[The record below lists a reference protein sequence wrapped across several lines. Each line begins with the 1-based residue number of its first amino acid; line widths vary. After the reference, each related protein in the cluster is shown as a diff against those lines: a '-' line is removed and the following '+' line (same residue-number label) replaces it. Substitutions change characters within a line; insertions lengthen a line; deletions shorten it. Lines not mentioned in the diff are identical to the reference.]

1 MGSTFLGDRIIIM
14 MLTGLVSSR
23 TVLALA
29 LLLLFPL
36 IGIAAERVVFEARKI
51 VTMDPSIPEARYVV
65 VEDGRILSVANSLAQ
80 LDAWLDNQDYRID
93 SQFSEKVL
101 LPGLIDP
108 HLHPLMAAV
117 LLPTSFI
124 TPEDW
129 NLPTGK
135 FPGVR
140 TAENYQR
147 RLRELISDNKS
158 SEPFIT
164 WGYHQLWHG
173 DLDRQLLDEIEPNRA
188 VIVWHRSFHEI
199 IMNTAAMRFLD
210 LDNETVFAEI
220 ISAPG
225 IDPSHANYTAGHL
238 SETALSVALARL
250 QPVILAPDH
259 LDTGMK
265 IIQKMLRENGV
276 TTIADMATGLF
287 ASFNIEAAL
296 IKQTFEREDSPVRV
310 MLVPNVKPMV
320 GQMGSATAVLEFL
333 DQMQSSQTGSKVFL
347 NNRVKLLAD
356 GAFFSQYMRMNP
368 PGYSDGHEGKWLTE
382 PAELESLARPFW
394 NAGIHIHTHV
404 NGDEGL
410 DAVLNTLEIL
420 QLEKPRPN
428 HRFTLEHFGYSTI
441 AQAQRLHTLGAQV
454 SAQPNYVYV
463 LSDIYAQNGLGYD
476 RASQIV
482 RLGTLER
489 QGTIVALHS
498 DLTMAPADP
507 LFLAWIAANRLTME
521 GTLMGPNERLS
532 REKALRAITIEAAYI
547 IGLEDEIGSISA
559 GKKADFAVLEQDP
572 YEIDVTRLKDIP
584 VWGVVFEGIPYA
596 AADESIE
603 Q

>member
-1 MGSTFLGDRIIIM
+1 MRF
-14 MLTGLVSSR
+14 
-23 TVLALA
+23 TVLTRIRPRLVLV
-29 LLLLFPL
+29 LLLLIPQ
-36 IGIAAERVVFEARKI
+36 ISISAERIVFEARKI
-51 VTMDPSIPEARYVV
+51 ITMDQSMPEARYIA
-65 VEDGRILSVANSLAQ
+65 VEDGRILGVGNSLAQ
-80 LDAWLDNQDYRID
+80 LDAWLVNQNYRID

-117 LLPTSFI
+117 LLPTAFI

-129 NLPTGK
+129 TLPSGE
-135 FPGVR
+135 FPGVTTPEDYR
-140 TAENYQR
+140 Q
-147 RLRELISDNKS
+147 RLRELISNNQS
-158 SEPFIT
+158 SDPFIT

-199 IMNTAAMRFLD
+199 IMNTAAMRFLE
-210 LDNETVFAEI
+210 LDSESLFADI
-220 ISAPG
+220 ISASG
-225 IDPSHANYTAGHL
+225 IDPSHADYSAGHL
-238 SETALSVALARL
+238 SETALGVGLARL
-250 QPVILAPDH
+250 QPIILAPDK
-259 LDTGMK
+259 LNAGMT
-265 IIQKMLRENGV
+265 IIQKMLRQNGV

-296 IKQTFEREDSPVRV
+296 IKQTFDHQDSAVRV

-320 GQMGSATAVLEFL
+320 EQMGSADAVMEFL
-333 DQMQSSQTGSKVFL
+333 NQMQSSQISNKVFL

-382 PAELESLARPFW
+382 PAELESLARAFW
-394 NAGIHIHTHV
+394 NNGYHIHTHV

-410 DAVLNTLEIL
+410 DAVLNTLEKL
-420 QLEKPRPN
+420 LLEKPRPD

-463 LSDIYAQNGLGYD
+463 LSDNYAQNGLGYD
-476 RASQIV
+476 RASQMV

-489 QGTIVALHS
+489 QGTVVALHS

-521 GTLMGPNERLS
+521 GTIMGPSERLS
-532 REKALRAITIEAAYI
+532 LDKALRAITIEAAHV

-572 YEIDVTRLKDIP
+572 YEVDVTSLKDIP
-584 VWGVVFEGIPYA
+584 IWGVVFEGIPYA
-596 AADESIE
+596 ANDRLIA

>member
-1 MGSTFLGDRIIIM
+1 MRF
-14 MLTGLVSSR
+14 
-23 TVLALA
+23 TVLTCIRPRLVLV
-29 LLLLFPL
+29 LLLLIPQ
-36 IGIAAERVVFEARKI
+36 ISISAERIVFEARKI
-51 VTMDPSIPEARYVV
+51 ITMDQSMPEARYIA
-65 VEDGRILSVANSLAQ
+65 VEDGRILGVGNSLAQ
-80 LDAWLDNQDYRID
+80 LDAWLVNQNYRID

-117 LLPTSFI
+117 LLPTAFI

-129 NLPTGK
+129 TLPSGE
-135 FPGVR
+135 FPGVTTPEDYR
-140 TAENYQR
+140 Q
-147 RLRELISDNKS
+147 RLRELISNNQS
-158 SEPFIT
+158 SDPFIT

-199 IMNTAAMRFLD
+199 IMNTAAMRFLE
-210 LDNETVFAEI
+210 LDSESLFADI

-225 IDPSHANYTAGHL
+225 IDPSHADYSAGHL
-238 SETALSVALARL
+238 SETALGVGLARL
-250 QPVILAPDH
+250 QPVILAPDK
-259 LDTGMK
+259 LNAGMT
-265 IIQKMLRENGV
+265 IIQKMLRQNGV

-296 IKQTFEREDSPVRV
+296 IKQTFDHQDSAVRV

-320 GQMGSATAVLEFL
+320 EQMGSADAVMEFL
-333 DQMQSSQTGSKVFL
+333 NQMQSSQISNKVFL

-368 PGYSDGHEGKWLTE
+368 PGYTDGHEGKWLTE
-382 PAELESLARPFW
+382 PAELESLARAFW
-394 NAGIHIHTHV
+394 NNGYHIHTHV

-410 DAVLNTLEIL
+410 DAVLNTLEKL
-420 QLEKPRPN
+420 LLEKPRPD

-463 LSDIYAQNGLGYD
+463 LSDNYAQNGLGYD
-476 RASQIV
+476 RASQMV

-489 QGTIVALHS
+489 QGTVVALHS

-521 GTLMGPNERLS
+521 GTIMGPSERLS
-532 REKALRAITIEAAYI
+532 LDKALRAITIEAAHV

-572 YEIDVTRLKDIP
+572 YEVDVTSLKDIP
-584 VWGVVFEGIPYA
+584 IWGVVFEGIPYA
-596 AADESIE
+596 ANDRLIA

>member
-1 MGSTFLGDRIIIM
+1 MRF
-14 MLTGLVSSR
+14 
-23 TVLALA
+23 TVLTCIRPRLVLV
-29 LLLLFPL
+29 LLLLIPQ
-36 IGIAAERVVFEARKI
+36 ISISAERIVFEARKI
-51 VTMDPSIPEARYVV
+51 ITMDQSMPEARYIA
-65 VEDGRILSVANSLAQ
+65 VEDGRILGVGNSLAQ
-80 LDAWLDNQDYRID
+80 LDAWLVNQNYRID

-117 LLPTSFI
+117 LLPTAFI

-129 NLPTGK
+129 TLPSGE
-135 FPGVR
+135 FPGVTTPEDYR
-140 TAENYQR
+140 Q
-147 RLRELISDNKS
+147 RLRELISNNQS
-158 SEPFIT
+158 SDPFIT

-199 IMNTAAMRFLD
+199 IMNTAAMRFLE
-210 LDNETVFAEI
+210 LDSESLFADI

-225 IDPSHANYTAGHL
+225 IDPSHADYSAGHL
-238 SETALSVALARL
+238 SETALGVGLARL
-250 QPVILAPDH
+250 QPVILAPDK
-259 LDTGMK
+259 LNAGMT
-265 IIQKMLRENGV
+265 IIQKMLRQNGV

-296 IKQTFEREDSPVRV
+296 IKQTFDHQDSAVRV

-320 GQMGSATAVLEFL
+320 EQMGSADAVMEFL
-333 DQMQSSQTGSKVFL
+333 NQMQSSQISNKVFL

-368 PGYSDGHEGKWLTE
+368 PGYTDGHEGKWLTE
-382 PAELESLARPFW
+382 PAELESLARAFW
-394 NAGIHIHTHV
+394 NNGYHIHTHV

-410 DAVLNTLEIL
+410 DAVLNTLEKL
-420 QLEKPRPN
+420 LLEKPRPD

-463 LSDIYAQNGLGYD
+463 LSDNYAQNGLGYD
-476 RASQIV
+476 RASQMV

-489 QGTIVALHS
+489 QGTVVALHS

-521 GTLMGPNERLS
+521 GTIMGASERLS
-532 REKALRAITIEAAYI
+532 LDKALRAITIEAAHV

-572 YEIDVTRLKDIP
+572 YEVDVTSLKDIP
-584 VWGVVFEGIPYA
+584 IWGVVFEGIPYA
-596 AADESIE
+596 ANDRLIA

>member
-1 MGSTFLGDRIIIM
+1 MRF
-14 MLTGLVSSR
+14 
-23 TVLALA
+23 TVLTRIRPRLVLV
-29 LLLLFPL
+29 LLLLIPQ
-36 IGIAAERVVFEARKI
+36 ISISAERIVFEARKI
-51 VTMDPSIPEARYVV
+51 ITMDQSMPEARYIA
-65 VEDGRILSVANSLAQ
+65 VEDGRILGVGNSLAQ
-80 LDAWLDNQDYRID
+80 LDAWLVNQNYRID

-117 LLPTSFI
+117 LLPTAFI

-129 NLPTGK
+129 TLPSGE
-135 FPGVR
+135 FPGVTTPEDYR
-140 TAENYQR
+140 Q
-147 RLRELISDNKS
+147 RLRELISNNQS
-158 SEPFIT
+158 SDPFIT

-199 IMNTAAMRFLD
+199 IMNTAAMRFLE
-210 LDNETVFAEI
+210 LDSESLFADI

-225 IDPSHANYTAGHL
+225 IDPSHADYSAGHL
-238 SETALSVALARL
+238 SETALGVGLARL
-250 QPVILAPDH
+250 QPVILAPDK
-259 LDTGMK
+259 LNAGMT
-265 IIQKMLRENGV
+265 IIQKMLRQNGV

-296 IKQTFEREDSPVRV
+296 IKQTFDHQDSAVRV
-310 MLVPNVKPMV
+310 ILVPNVKPMV
-320 GQMGSATAVLEFL
+320 EQMGSADAVMEFL
-333 DQMQSSQTGSKVFL
+333 NQMQSSQISNKVFL

-368 PGYSDGHEGKWLTE
+368 PGYTDGHEGKWLTE
-382 PAELESLARPFW
+382 PAELESLARAFW
-394 NAGIHIHTHV
+394 NNGYHIHTHV

-410 DAVLNTLEIL
+410 DAVLNTLEKL
-420 QLEKPRPN
+420 LLEKPRPD

-463 LSDIYAQNGLGYD
+463 LSDNYAQNGLGYD
-476 RASQIV
+476 RASQMV

-489 QGTIVALHS
+489 QGTVVALHS

-521 GTLMGPNERLS
+521 GTIMGPSERLS
-532 REKALRAITIEAAYI
+532 LDKALRAITIEAAHV

-572 YEIDVTRLKDIP
+572 YEVDVTSLKDIP
-584 VWGVVFEGIPYA
+584 IWGVVFEGIPYA
-596 AADESIE
+596 ANDRLIA

>member
-1 MGSTFLGDRIIIM
+1 MRF
-14 MLTGLVSSR
+14 
-23 TVLALA
+23 TVLTRIRSRLVLV
-29 LLLLFPL
+29 LLLLIPQ
-36 IGIAAERVVFEARKI
+36 ISISAERIVFEARKI
-51 VTMDPSIPEARYVV
+51 ITMDQSMPEARYIA
-65 VEDGRILSVANSLAQ
+65 VEDGRILGVGNSLAQ
-80 LDAWLDNQDYRID
+80 LDAWLVNQNYRID

-117 LLPTSFI
+117 LLPTAFI

-129 NLPTGK
+129 TLPSGE
-135 FPGVR
+135 FPGVTTPEDYR
-140 TAENYQR
+140 Q
-147 RLRELISDNKS
+147 RLRELISNNQS
-158 SEPFIT
+158 SDPFIT

-199 IMNTAAMRFLD
+199 IMNTAAMRFLE
-210 LDNETVFAEI
+210 LDSESLFADI

-225 IDPSHANYTAGHL
+225 IDPSHADYSAGHL
-238 SETALSVALARL
+238 SETALGVGLARL
-250 QPVILAPDH
+250 QPVILAPDK
-259 LDTGMK
+259 LNAGMT
-265 IIQKMLRENGV
+265 IIQKMLRQNGV

-296 IKQTFEREDSPVRV
+296 IKQTFDHQDSAVRV

-320 GQMGSATAVLEFL
+320 EQMGSTDAVMEFL
-333 DQMQSSQTGSKVFL
+333 NQMQSSQISNKVFL

-368 PGYSDGHEGKWLTE
+368 PGYTDGHEGKWLTE
-382 PAELESLARPFW
+382 PAELESLARAFW
-394 NAGIHIHTHV
+394 NNGYHIHTHV

-410 DAVLNTLEIL
+410 DAVLNTLEKL
-420 QLEKPRPN
+420 LLEKPRPD

-463 LSDIYAQNGLGYD
+463 LSDNYAQNGLGYD
-476 RASQIV
+476 RASQMV

-489 QGTIVALHS
+489 QGTVVALHS

-521 GTLMGPNERLS
+521 GTIMGPSERLS
-532 REKALRAITIEAAYI
+532 LDKALRAITIEAAHV

-572 YEIDVTRLKDIP
+572 YEVDVTSLKDIP
-584 VWGVVFEGIPYA
+584 IWGVVFEGIPYA
-596 AADESIE
+596 ANDRLIA

>member
-1 MGSTFLGDRIIIM
+1 MRF
-14 MLTGLVSSR
+14 
-23 TVLALA
+23 TVLTRIRPRLVLV
-29 LLLLFPL
+29 LLLLIPQ
-36 IGIAAERVVFEARKI
+36 ISISAERIVFEARKI
-51 VTMDPSIPEARYVV
+51 ITMDQSMPEARYIA
-65 VEDGRILSVANSLAQ
+65 VEDGRILGVGNSLAQ
-80 LDAWLDNQDYRID
+80 LDAWLVNQDYRLD
-93 SQFSEKVL
+93 AQFSEKVL

-117 LLPTSFI
+117 LLPTAFI

-129 NLPTGK
+129 TLPSGE
-135 FPGVR
+135 FPGVTTPEDYR
-140 TAENYQR
+140 Q
-147 RLRELISDNKS
+147 RLRELISNNQS
-158 SEPFIT
+158 SDPFIT

-199 IMNTAAMRFLD
+199 IMNTAAMRFLE
-210 LDNETVFAEI
+210 LDSESLFADI

-225 IDPSHANYTAGHL
+225 IDPSHADYSAGHL
-238 SETALSVALARL
+238 SETALGVGLARL
-250 QPVILAPDH
+250 QPVILAPDK
-259 LDTGMK
+259 LNAGMT
-265 IIQKMLRENGV
+265 IIQKMLRQNGV

-296 IKQTFEREDSPVRV
+296 IKQTFDHQDSAVRV

-320 GQMGSATAVLEFL
+320 EQMGSADAVMEFL
-333 DQMQSSQTGSKVFL
+333 NQMQSSQISNKVFL

-368 PGYSDGHEGKWLTE
+368 PGYTDGHEGKWLTE
-382 PAELESLARPFW
+382 PAELESLARAFW
-394 NAGIHIHTHV
+394 NNGYHIHTHV

-410 DAVLNTLEIL
+410 DAVLNTLEKL
-420 QLEKPRPN
+420 LLEKPRPD

-463 LSDIYAQNGLGYD
+463 LSDNYAQNGLGYD
-476 RASQIV
+476 RASQMV

-489 QGTIVALHS
+489 QGTVIALHS

-521 GTLMGPNERLS
+521 GTIMGPSERLS
-532 REKALRAITIEAAYI
+532 LDKALRAITIEAAHV

-572 YEIDVTRLKDIP
+572 YEVDVTSLKDIP
-584 VWGVVFEGIPYA
+584 IWGVVFEGIPYA
-596 AADESIE
+596 ANDRLIG

>member
-1 MGSTFLGDRIIIM
+1 MRF
-14 MLTGLVSSR
+14 
-23 TVLALA
+23 TVLTRIRPRLVLV
-29 LLLLFPL
+29 LLLLIPQ
-36 IGIAAERVVFEARKI
+36 ISISAERIVFEARKI
-51 VTMDPSIPEARYVV
+51 ITMDQSMPEARYIA
-65 VEDGRILSVANSLAQ
+65 VEDGRILGVGNSLAQ
-80 LDAWLDNQDYRID
+80 LDAWLVNQTYRID

-117 LLPTSFI
+117 LLPTAFI

-129 NLPTGK
+129 TLPSGE
-135 FPGVR
+135 FPGVTTPEDYR
-140 TAENYQR
+140 Q
-147 RLRELISDNKS
+147 RLRELISNNQS
-158 SEPFIT
+158 SDPFIT

-199 IMNTAAMRFLD
+199 IMNTAAMRFLE
-210 LDNETVFAEI
+210 LDSESLFADI

-225 IDPSHANYTAGHL
+225 IDPSHADYSAGHL
-238 SETALSVALARL
+238 SETALGVGLARL
-250 QPVILAPDH
+250 QPVILAPDK
-259 LDTGMK
+259 LNAGMT
-265 IIQKMLRENGV
+265 IIQKMLRQNGV

-296 IKQTFEREDSPVRV
+296 VKQTFDHQDSAVRV

-320 GQMGSATAVLEFL
+320 EQMGSADAVMEFL
-333 DQMQSSQTGSKVFL
+333 NQMQSSQISNKVFL

-368 PGYSDGHEGKWLTE
+368 PGYTDGHEGKWLTE
-382 PAELESLARPFW
+382 PAELESLARAFW
-394 NAGIHIHTHV
+394 NNGYHIHTHV

-410 DAVLNTLEIL
+410 DAVLNTLEKL
-420 QLEKPRPN
+420 LLEKPRPD

-463 LSDIYAQNGLGYD
+463 LSDNYAQNGLGYD
-476 RASQIV
+476 RASQMV

-489 QGTIVALHS
+489 QGTVVALHS

-521 GTLMGPNERLS
+521 GTIMGPSERLS
-532 REKALRAITIEAAYI
+532 LDKALRAITIEAAHV

-572 YEIDVTRLKDIP
+572 YEVDVTSLKDIP
-584 VWGVVFEGIPYA
+584 IWGVVFEGIPYA
-596 AADESIE
+596 ANDRLIA

>member
-1 MGSTFLGDRIIIM
+1 MRF
-14 MLTGLVSSR
+14 
-23 TVLALA
+23 TVLTRIRPRLVLV
-29 LLLLFPL
+29 LLLLIPQ
-36 IGIAAERVVFEARKI
+36 ISISAERIVFEARKI
-51 VTMDPSIPEARYVV
+51 ITMDQSMPEARYIA
-65 VEDGRILSVANSLAQ
+65 VEDGRILGVGNSLAQ
-80 LDAWLDNQDYRID
+80 LDAWLVNQNYRID

-117 LLPTSFI
+117 LLPTAFI

-129 NLPTGK
+129 TLPSGE
-135 FPGVR
+135 FPGVTTPEDYR
-140 TAENYQR
+140 Q
-147 RLRELISDNKS
+147 RLRELISNNQS
-158 SEPFIT
+158 SDPFIT

-173 DLDRQLLDEIEPNRA
+173 NLDRQLLDEIEPNRA

-199 IMNTAAMRFLD
+199 IMNTAAMRFLE
-210 LDNETVFAEI
+210 LDSESLFADI

-225 IDPSHANYTAGHL
+225 IDPSHADYSAGHL
-238 SETALSVALARL
+238 SETALGVGLARL
-250 QPVILAPDH
+250 QPVILAPDK
-259 LDTGMK
+259 LNAGMT
-265 IIQKMLRENGV
+265 IIQKMLRQNGV

-296 IKQTFEREDSPVRV
+296 IKQTFDHQDSAVRV
-310 MLVPNVKPMV
+310 ILVPNVKPMV
-320 GQMGSATAVLEFL
+320 EQMGSADAVMEFL
-333 DQMQSSQTGSKVFL
+333 NQMQSSQISNKVFL

-382 PAELESLARPFW
+382 PAELESLARAFW
-394 NAGIHIHTHV
+394 NNGYHIHTHV

-410 DAVLNTLEIL
+410 DAVLNTLEKL
-420 QLEKPRPN
+420 LLEKPRPD

-463 LSDIYAQNGLGYD
+463 LSDNYAQNGLGYD
-476 RASQIV
+476 RASQMV

-489 QGTIVALHS
+489 QGTVVALHS

-521 GTLMGPNERLS
+521 GTIMGPSERLS
-532 REKALRAITIEAAYI
+532 LDKALRAITIEAAHV

-572 YEIDVTRLKDIP
+572 YEVDVTSLKDIP
-584 VWGVVFEGIPYA
+584 IWGVVFEGIPYA
-596 AADESIE
+596 ANDRLIA

>member
-1 MGSTFLGDRIIIM
+1 MRF
-14 MLTGLVSSR
+14 
-23 TVLALA
+23 TVLTRIRPKLILV
-29 LLLLFPL
+29 LLLLIPQ
-36 IGIAAERVVFEARKI
+36 ISISAERIVFEARKI
-51 VTMDPSIPEARYVV
+51 ITMDQSMPEARYIV
-65 VEDGRILSVANSLAQ
+65 VEDGRILGVGSSLAQ
-80 LDAWLDNQDYRID
+80 LDAWLVNQDYRLD
-93 SQFSEKVL
+93 AQFSEKVL

-117 LLPTSFI
+117 LLPTAFI

-129 NLPTGK
+129 ALPSGE
-135 FPGVR
+135 FPGVTTPEDYR
-140 TAENYQR
+140 Q
-147 RLRELISDNKS
+147 RLRELITSNQSSD
-158 SEPFIT
+158 PFIT

-173 DLDRQLLDEIEPNRA
+173 DLNRQLLDEIEPNRA

-199 IMNTAAMRFLD
+199 IMNTAAMRFLE
-210 LDNETVFAEI
+210 LDSESIFADI
-220 ISAPG
+220 ISTPG
-225 IDPSHANYTAGHL
+225 IDPSHADYSTGHL
-238 SETALSVALARL
+238 SETALGVGLARL
-250 QPVILAPDH
+250 QPVILAPVK
-259 LDTGMK
+259 LNAGMT
-265 IIQKMLRENGV
+265 IIQKMLRQNGV

-296 IKQTFEREDSPVRV
+296 IKQTFDHQSSAVRV

-320 GQMGSATAVLEFL
+320 EQMGSAEAVMELLNE
-333 DQMQSSQTGSKVFL
+333 MQSSQISNKVFL

-368 PGYSDGHEGKWLTE
+368 PGYTDGHEGKWLTE
-382 PAELESLARPFW
+382 PPELELLARAFW
-394 NAGIHIHTHV
+394 NNGYHIHTHV

-410 DAVLNTLEIL
+410 DAVLNTLEKLLI
-420 QLEKPRPN
+420 EHPRPD

-463 LSDIYAQNGLGYD
+463 LSDTYAKNGLGYD
-476 RASQIV
+476 RASQMV

-489 QGTIVALHS
+489 QGTLVALHS

-507 LFLAWIAANRLTME
+507 LFLAWIAANRLNME
-521 GTLMGPNERLS
+521 GTVMGPNERLS
-532 REKALRAITIEAAYI
+532 LDKALRAITIEAAHI

-559 GKKADFAVLEQDP
+559 GKKADFAVLEHDP
-572 YEIDVTRLKDIP
+572 YEVDVTSLKDIP
-584 VWGVVFEGIPYA
+584 IWGVVFEGIPYA
-596 AADESIE
+596 ASDQLTE

>member
-1 MGSTFLGDRIIIM
+1 MRF
-14 MLTGLVSSR
+14 
-23 TVLALA
+23 TVLTHIRPRLVLV
-29 LLLLFPL
+29 LLLLIPQ
-36 IGIAAERVVFEARKI
+36 ISISAERIVFEARKI
-51 VTMDPSIPEARYVV
+51 ITMDQSMPEARYIA
-65 VEDGRILSVANSLAQ
+65 VEDGRILGVGNSLAQ
-80 LDAWLDNQDYRID
+80 LDAWLVNQNYRID

-117 LLPTSFI
+117 LLPTAFI

-129 NLPTGK
+129 TLPSGE
-135 FPGVR
+135 FPGVTTPEDYR
-140 TAENYQR
+140 Q
-147 RLRELISDNKS
+147 RLRELISNNQS
-158 SEPFIT
+158 SDPFIT

-199 IMNTAAMRFLD
+199 IMNTAAMRFLE
-210 LDNETVFAEI
+210 LDSESLFADI

-225 IDPSHANYTAGHL
+225 IDPSHADYSAGHL
-238 SETALSVALARL
+238 SETALGVGLARL
-250 QPVILAPDH
+250 QPVILAPDK
-259 LDTGMK
+259 LNAGMT
-265 IIQKMLRENGV
+265 IIQKMLRQNGV

-296 IKQTFEREDSPVRV
+296 IKQTFDHQDSAVRV

-320 GQMGSATAVLEFL
+320 EQMGSADAVMEFL
-333 DQMQSSQTGSKVFL
+333 NQMQSSQISNKVFL

-368 PGYSDGHEGKWLTE
+368 PGYTDGHEGKWLTE
-382 PAELESLARPFW
+382 PAELESLARAFW
-394 NAGIHIHTHV
+394 NNGYHIHTHV

-410 DAVLNTLEIL
+410 DAVLNTLEKL
-420 QLEKPRPN
+420 LLEKPRPD

-463 LSDIYAQNGLGYD
+463 LSDNYAQNGLGYD
-476 RASQIV
+476 RASQMV

-489 QGTIVALHS
+489 QGTVVALHS

-521 GTLMGPNERLS
+521 GTIMGPSERLS
-532 REKALRAITIEAAYI
+532 LDKALRAITIEAAHV

-572 YEIDVTRLKDIP
+572 YEVDVTSLKDIP
-584 VWGVVFEGIPYA
+584 IWGVVFEGIPYA
-596 AADESIE
+596 ANDRLIA

>member
-1 MGSTFLGDRIIIM
+1 MRF
-14 MLTGLVSSR
+14 
-23 TVLALA
+23 TVLTRIRPRLVLV
-29 LLLLFPL
+29 LLLLIPQ
-36 IGIAAERVVFEARKI
+36 ISISAERIVFEARKI
-51 VTMDPSIPEARYVV
+51 ITMDQSMPEARYIA
-65 VEDGRILSVANSLAQ
+65 VEDGRILGVGNSLAQ
-80 LDAWLDNQDYRID
+80 LDAWLVNQNYRID

-117 LLPTSFI
+117 LLPTAFI

-129 NLPTGK
+129 TLPSGE
-135 FPGVR
+135 FPGVTTPEDYR
-140 TAENYQR
+140 Q
-147 RLRELISDNKS
+147 RLRELISNNQS
-158 SEPFIT
+158 SDPFIT

-199 IMNTAAMRFLD
+199 IMNTAAMRFLE
-210 LDNETVFAEI
+210 LDSESLFADI

-225 IDPSHANYTAGHL
+225 IDPSHADYSAGHL
-238 SETALSVALARL
+238 SETALGVGLARL
-250 QPVILAPDH
+250 QPVILAPDK
-259 LDTGMK
+259 LNAGMT
-265 IIQKMLRENGV
+265 IIQKMLRQNGV

-296 IKQTFEREDSPVRV
+296 IKQTFDHQDSAVRV

-320 GQMGSATAVLEFL
+320 EQMGSADAVMEFL
-333 DQMQSSQTGSKVFL
+333 NQMQSSQISNKVFL

-368 PGYSDGHEGKWLTE
+368 PGYTDGHEGKWLTE
-382 PAELESLARPFW
+382 PAELESLARAFW
-394 NAGIHIHTHV
+394 NNGYHIHTHV

-410 DAVLNTLEIL
+410 DAVLNTLEKL
-420 QLEKPRPN
+420 LLEKPRPD

-463 LSDIYAQNGLGYD
+463 LSDNYAQNGLGYD
-476 RASQIV
+476 RASQMV

-489 QGTIVALHS
+489 QGTVIALHS

-521 GTLMGPNERLS
+521 GTIMGPSERLS
-532 REKALRAITIEAAYI
+532 LDKALRAITIEAAHV

-572 YEIDVTRLKDIP
+572 YEVDVTSLKDIP
-584 VWGVVFEGIPYA
+584 IWGVVFEGIPYA
-596 AADESIE
+596 ANDRLIG

>member
-1 MGSTFLGDRIIIM
+1 MRF
-14 MLTGLVSSR
+14 
-23 TVLALA
+23 TVLTRIRPRLVLV
-29 LLLLFPL
+29 LLLLIPQ
-36 IGIAAERVVFEARKI
+36 ISISAERIVFEARKI
-51 VTMDPSIPEARYVV
+51 ITMDQSMPEARYIA
-65 VEDGRILSVANSLAQ
+65 VEDGRILGVGNSLAQ
-80 LDAWLDNQDYRID
+80 LDAWLVNQNYRMD

-117 LLPTSFI
+117 LLPTAFI

-129 NLPTGK
+129 TLPSGE
-135 FPGVR
+135 FPGVTTPEDYR
-140 TAENYQR
+140 Q
-147 RLRELISDNKS
+147 RLRELISNNQS
-158 SEPFIT
+158 SDPFIT

-199 IMNTAAMRFLD
+199 IMNTAAMRFLE
-210 LDNETVFAEI
+210 LDSESLFADI

-225 IDPSHANYTAGHL
+225 IDPSHADYSAGHL
-238 SETALSVALARL
+238 SETALGVGLARL
-250 QPVILAPDH
+250 QPVILAPDK
-259 LDTGMK
+259 LNAGMT
-265 IIQKMLRENGV
+265 IIQKMLRQNGV

-296 IKQTFEREDSPVRV
+296 IKQTFDHQDSAVRV

-320 GQMGSATAVLEFL
+320 EQMGSADAVMEFL
-333 DQMQSSQTGSKVFL
+333 NQMQSSQISNKVFL

-382 PAELESLARPFW
+382 PAELESLARAFW
-394 NAGIHIHTHV
+394 NNGYHIHTHV

-410 DAVLNTLEIL
+410 DAVLNTLEKL
-420 QLEKPRPN
+420 LLEKPRPD

-463 LSDIYAQNGLGYD
+463 LSDNYAQNGLGYD
-476 RASQIV
+476 RASQMV

-489 QGTIVALHS
+489 QGTVVALHS

-521 GTLMGPNERLS
+521 GTIMGPSERLS
-532 REKALRAITIEAAYI
+532 LDKALRAITIEAAHV

-572 YEIDVTRLKDIP
+572 YEVDVTSLKDIP
-584 VWGVVFEGIPYA
+584 IWGVVFEGIPYA
-596 AADESIE
+596 ANDRLIA

>member
-1 MGSTFLGDRIIIM
+1 MRF
-14 MLTGLVSSR
+14 
-23 TVLALA
+23 TVLTRIRPRLVLV
-29 LLLLFPL
+29 LLLLIPQ
-36 IGIAAERVVFEARKI
+36 ISISAERIVFEARKI
-51 VTMDPSIPEARYVV
+51 ITMDQSMPEARYIA
-65 VEDGRILSVANSLAQ
+65 VEDGRILGVGNSLAQ
-80 LDAWLDNQDYRID
+80 LDPWLVNQNYRID
-93 SQFSEKVL
+93 SQFSEQVL

-117 LLPTSFI
+117 LLPTAFI

-129 NLPTGK
+129 TLPSGE
-135 FPGVR
+135 FPGVTTPEDYR
-140 TAENYQR
+140 Q
-147 RLRELISDNKS
+147 RLRELISNNQNSD
-158 SEPFIT
+158 PFIT

-199 IMNTAAMRFLD
+199 IMNTAAMRFLE
-210 LDNETVFAEI
+210 LDSESLFADI

-225 IDPSHANYTAGHL
+225 IDPSHADYSAGHL
-238 SETALSVALARL
+238 SETALGVGLARL
-250 QPVILAPDH
+250 QPVILAPDK
-259 LDTGMK
+259 LNAGMT
-265 IIQKMLRENGV
+265 IIQKMLRQNGV

-296 IKQTFEREDSPVRV
+296 IKQTFDHQNSAVRV

-320 GQMGSATAVLEFL
+320 EQMGSADAVMEFL
-333 DQMQSSQTGSKVFL
+333 NQMQSSQISNKVFL

-368 PGYSDGHEGKWLTE
+368 PGYTDGHEGKWLTE
-382 PAELESLARPFW
+382 PAELESLARAFW
-394 NAGIHIHTHV
+394 NNGYHIHTHV

-410 DAVLNTLEIL
+410 DAVLNTLEKL
-420 QLEKPRPN
+420 LLEKPRPD

-463 LSDIYAQNGLGYD
+463 LSDNYAQNGLGYD
-476 RASQIV
+476 RASQMV

-489 QGTIVALHS
+489 QGTVVALHS

-521 GTLMGPNERLS
+521 GTIMGPSERLS
-532 REKALRAITIEAAYI
+532 LDKALRAITIEAAHV

-572 YEIDVTRLKDIP
+572 YEVDVTSLKDIP
-584 VWGVVFEGIPYA
+584 IWGVVFEGIPYA
-596 AADESIE
+596 ANDRLIA

>member
-1 MGSTFLGDRIIIM
+1 MRF
-14 MLTGLVSSR
+14 
-23 TVLALA
+23 TVLTRIRPRLVLV
-29 LLLLFPL
+29 LLLLIPQ
-36 IGIAAERVVFEARKI
+36 ISISAERIVFEARKI
-51 VTMDPSIPEARYVV
+51 ITMDQSMPEARYIA
-65 VEDGRILSVANSLAQ
+65 VEDGRILGVGNSLAQ
-80 LDAWLDNQDYRID
+80 LDAWLVNQNYRID

-117 LLPTSFI
+117 LLPTAFI

-129 NLPTGK
+129 TLPSGE
-135 FPGVR
+135 FPGVTTSEDYR
-140 TAENYQR
+140 Q
-147 RLRELISDNKS
+147 RLRELISNNQS
-158 SEPFIT
+158 SDPFIT

-199 IMNTAAMRFLD
+199 IMNTAAMRFLE
-210 LDNETVFAEI
+210 LDSESLFADI

-225 IDPSHANYTAGHL
+225 IDPSHADYSAGHL
-238 SETALSVALARL
+238 SETALGVGLARL
-250 QPVILAPDH
+250 QPVILAPDK
-259 LDTGMK
+259 LNAGMT
-265 IIQKMLRENGV
+265 IIQKMLRQNGV

-296 IKQTFEREDSPVRV
+296 IKQTFDHQDSAVRV

-320 GQMGSATAVLEFL
+320 EQMGSADAVIEFL
-333 DQMQSSQTGSKVFL
+333 NQMQSSQISNKVFL

-368 PGYSDGHEGKWLTE
+368 PGYTDGHEGKWLTE
-382 PAELESLARPFW
+382 PAELESLARAFW
-394 NAGIHIHTHV
+394 NNGYHIHTHV

-410 DAVLNTLEIL
+410 DAVLNTLEKL
-420 QLEKPRPN
+420 LLEKPRPD

-463 LSDIYAQNGLGYD
+463 LSDNYAQNGLGYD
-476 RASQIV
+476 RASQMV

-489 QGTIVALHS
+489 QGTVVALHS

-521 GTLMGPNERLS
+521 GTIMGPSERLS
-532 REKALRAITIEAAYI
+532 LDKALRAITIEAAHV

-572 YEIDVTRLKDIP
+572 YEVDVTSLKDIP
-584 VWGVVFEGIPYA
+584 IWGVVFEGIPYA
-596 AADESIE
+596 ANDRLIG

>member
-1 MGSTFLGDRIIIM
+1 MRF
-14 MLTGLVSSR
+14 
-23 TVLALA
+23 TVLTRIRPRLVLV
-29 LLLLFPL
+29 LLLLIPQ
-36 IGIAAERVVFEARKI
+36 ISISAERIVFEARKI
-51 VTMDPSIPEARYVV
+51 ITMDQSMPEARYIA
-65 VEDGRILSVANSLAQ
+65 VEDGRILGVGNSLAQ
-80 LDAWLDNQDYRID
+80 LDAWLVNQNYRID

-117 LLPTSFI
+117 LLPTAFI

-129 NLPTGK
+129 TLPSGE
-135 FPGVR
+135 FPGVTTPEDYR
-140 TAENYQR
+140 Q
-147 RLRELISDNKS
+147 RLRELISNNQS
-158 SEPFIT
+158 SDPFIT

-199 IMNTAAMRFLD
+199 IMNTAAMRFLE
-210 LDNETVFAEI
+210 LDSESLFADI

-225 IDPSHANYTAGHL
+225 IDPSHADYSAGHL
-238 SETALSVALARL
+238 SETALGVGLARL
-250 QPVILAPDH
+250 QPIILAPDK
-259 LDTGMK
+259 LNAGMT
-265 IIQKMLRENGV
+265 IIQKMLRQNGV

-296 IKQTFEREDSPVRV
+296 IKQTFDHQDSAVRV

-320 GQMGSATAVLEFL
+320 EQMGSADAVMEFL
-333 DQMQSSQTGSKVFL
+333 NQMQSSQISNKVFL

-368 PGYSDGHEGKWLTE
+368 PGYTDGHEGKWLTE
-382 PAELESLARPFW
+382 PAELESLARAFW
-394 NAGIHIHTHV
+394 NNGYHIHTHV

-410 DAVLNTLEIL
+410 DAVLNTLEKL
-420 QLEKPRPN
+420 LLEKPRPD

-463 LSDIYAQNGLGYD
+463 LSDNYAQNGLGYD
-476 RASQIV
+476 RASQMV

-489 QGTIVALHS
+489 QGTVVALHS

-521 GTLMGPNERLS
+521 GTIMGPSERLS
-532 REKALRAITIEAAYI
+532 LDKALRAITIEAAHV

-572 YEIDVTRLKDIP
+572 YEVDVTSLKDIP
-584 VWGVVFEGIPYA
+584 IWGVVFEGIPYA
-596 AADESIE
+596 ANDRLIA

>member
-1 MGSTFLGDRIIIM
+1 MRF
-14 MLTGLVSSR
+14 
-23 TVLALA
+23 TVLTRIRPRLVLV
-29 LLLLFPL
+29 LLLLIPQ
-36 IGIAAERVVFEARKI
+36 ISISAERIVFEARKI
-51 VTMDPSIPEARYVV
+51 ITMDQSMPEARYIA
-65 VEDGRILSVANSLAQ
+65 VEDGRILGVGNSLAQ
-80 LDAWLDNQDYRID
+80 LDAWLVNQNYRID

-117 LLPTSFI
+117 LLPTAFI

-129 NLPTGK
+129 TLPSGE
-135 FPGVR
+135 FPGVTTPEDYR
-140 TAENYQR
+140 Q
-147 RLRELISDNKS
+147 RLRELISNNQS
-158 SEPFIT
+158 SDPFIT

-199 IMNTAAMRFLD
+199 IMNTAAMRFLE
-210 LDNETVFAEI
+210 LDSESLFADI

-225 IDPSHANYTAGHL
+225 IDPSHADYSAGHL
-238 SETALSVALARL
+238 SETALGVGLARL
-250 QPVILAPDH
+250 QPVILAPDK
-259 LDTGMK
+259 LNAGMT
-265 IIQKMLRENGV
+265 IIQKMLRQNGV

-296 IKQTFEREDSPVRV
+296 IKQTFDHQDSAVRV

-320 GQMGSATAVLEFL
+320 EQMGSADAVMEFL
-333 DQMQSSQTGSKVFL
+333 NQMQSSQISNKVFL

-382 PAELESLARPFW
+382 PAELESLARAFW
-394 NAGIHIHTHV
+394 NNGYHIHTHV

-410 DAVLNTLEIL
+410 DAVLNTLEKL
-420 QLEKPRPN
+420 LLEKPRPD
-428 HRFTLEHFGYSTI
+428 HRFTLEHFGYSSI

-463 LSDIYAQNGLGYD
+463 LSDNYAQNGLGYD
-476 RASQIV
+476 RASQMV

-489 QGTIVALHS
+489 QGTVVALHS

-521 GTLMGPNERLS
+521 GTIMGPSERLS
-532 REKALRAITIEAAYI
+532 LDKALRAITIEAAHV

-572 YEIDVTRLKDIP
+572 YEVDVTSLKDIP
-584 VWGVVFEGIPYA
+584 IWGVVFEGIPYA
-596 AADESIE
+596 ANDRLIG

>member
-1 MGSTFLGDRIIIM
+1 MRFAILTRIRPR
-14 MLTGLVSSR
+14 LVL
-23 TVLALA
+23 V
-29 LLLLFPL
+29 LLLLIPQ
-36 IGIAAERVVFEARKI
+36 ISISAERIVFEARKI
-51 VTMDPSIPEARYVV
+51 ITMDQSMPEARYIA
-65 VEDGRILSVANSLAQ
+65 VEDGRILGVGNSLAQ
-80 LDAWLDNQDYRID
+80 LDAWLVNQNYRID

-117 LLPTSFI
+117 LLPTAFI

-129 NLPTGK
+129 TLPSGE
-135 FPGVR
+135 FPGVTTPEDYR
-140 TAENYQR
+140 Q
-147 RLRELISDNKS
+147 RLRELISNNQS
-158 SEPFIT
+158 SDPFIT

-199 IMNTAAMRFLD
+199 IMNTAAMRFLE
-210 LDNETVFAEI
+210 LDSESLFADI

-225 IDPSHANYTAGHL
+225 IDPSHADYSAGHL
-238 SETALSVALARL
+238 SETALGVGLARL
-250 QPVILAPDH
+250 QPVILAPDK
-259 LDTGMK
+259 LNAGMT
-265 IIQKMLRENGV
+265 IIQKMLRQNGV

-296 IKQTFEREDSPVRV
+296 IKQTFDHQDSAVRV

-320 GQMGSATAVLEFL
+320 EQMGSADAVMEFL
-333 DQMQSSQTGSKVFL
+333 NQMQSSQISNKVFL

-368 PGYSDGHEGKWLTE
+368 PGYTDGHEGKWLTE
-382 PAELESLARPFW
+382 PAELESLARAFW
-394 NAGIHIHTHV
+394 NNGYHIHTHV

-410 DAVLNTLEIL
+410 DAVLNTLEKL
-420 QLEKPRPN
+420 LLEKPRPD

-454 SAQPNYVYV
+454 SAQPNYIYV
-463 LSDIYAQNGLGYD
+463 LSDNYAQNGLGYD
-476 RASQIV
+476 RASQMV

-489 QGTIVALHS
+489 QGTVVALHS

-521 GTLMGPNERLS
+521 GTIMGPSERLS
-532 REKALRAITIEAAYI
+532 LDKALRAITIEAAHV

-572 YEIDVTRLKDIP
+572 YEVDVTSLKDIP
-584 VWGVVFEGIPYA
+584 IWGVVFEGIPYA
-596 AADESIE
+596 ANDRLIG

>member
-1 MGSTFLGDRIIIM
+1 MRF
-14 MLTGLVSSR
+14 
-23 TVLALA
+23 TVLTRIRPRLVLV
-29 LLLLFPL
+29 LLLLIPQ
-36 IGIAAERVVFEARKI
+36 ISISAERIVFEARKI
-51 VTMDPSIPEARYVV
+51 ITMDQSMPEARYIA
-65 VEDGRILSVANSLAQ
+65 VEDGRILGVGNSLAQ
-80 LDAWLDNQDYRID
+80 LDAWLVNQNYRID

-117 LLPTSFI
+117 LLPTAFI

-129 NLPTGK
+129 TLPSGE
-135 FPGVR
+135 FPGVTTPEDYR
-140 TAENYQR
+140 Q
-147 RLRELISDNKS
+147 RLRELISNNQS
-158 SEPFIT
+158 SDPFIT

-199 IMNTAAMRFLD
+199 IMNTAAMRFLE
-210 LDNETVFAEI
+210 LDSESLFADI

-225 IDPSHANYTAGHL
+225 IDPSHADYSAGHL
-238 SETALSVALARL
+238 SETALGVGLARL
-250 QPVILAPDH
+250 QPVILAPDK
-259 LDTGMK
+259 LNAGMT
-265 IIQKMLRENGV
+265 IIQKMLRQNGV

-296 IKQTFEREDSPVRV
+296 IKQTFDHQDSAVRV

-320 GQMGSATAVLEFL
+320 EQMGSADAVMEFL
-333 DQMQSSQTGSKVFL
+333 NQMQSSQISNKVFL

-368 PGYSDGHEGKWLTE
+368 PGYTDGHEGKWLTE
-382 PAELESLARPFW
+382 PAELESLARAFW
-394 NAGIHIHTHV
+394 NNGYHIHTHV

-410 DAVLNTLEIL
+410 DAVLNTLEKL
-420 QLEKPRPN
+420 LLEKPRPD

-463 LSDIYAQNGLGYD
+463 LSDNYAQNGLGYD
-476 RASQIV
+476 RASQMV

-489 QGTIVALHS
+489 QGTVVALHS

-521 GTLMGPNERLS
+521 GTIMGPSERLS
-532 REKALRAITIEAAYI
+532 LDKALRAITIEAAHV

-572 YEIDVTRLKDIP
+572 YEVDVISLKDIP
-584 VWGVVFEGIPYA
+584 IWGVVFEGIPYA
-596 AADESIE
+596 ANDRLIA

>member
-1 MGSTFLGDRIIIM
+1 MRF
-14 MLTGLVSSR
+14 
-23 TVLALA
+23 TVLTHIRPRLVLV
-29 LLLLFPL
+29 LLLLIPQ
-36 IGIAAERVVFEARKI
+36 ISISAERIVFEARKI
-51 VTMDPSIPEARYVV
+51 ITMDQSMPEARYIA
-65 VEDGRILSVANSLAQ
+65 VEDGRILGVGNSLAQ
-80 LDAWLDNQDYRID
+80 LDAWLVNQNYRMD

-117 LLPTSFI
+117 LLPTAFI

-129 NLPTGK
+129 TLPSGE
-135 FPGVR
+135 FPGVTTPEDYR
-140 TAENYQR
+140 Q
-147 RLRELISDNKS
+147 RLRELISNNQS
-158 SEPFIT
+158 SDPFIT

-199 IMNTAAMRFLD
+199 IMNTAAMRFLE
-210 LDNETVFAEI
+210 LDSESLFADI

-225 IDPSHANYTAGHL
+225 IDPSHADYSAGHL
-238 SETALSVALARL
+238 SETALGVGLARL
-250 QPVILAPDH
+250 QPVILAPDK
-259 LDTGMK
+259 LNAGMT
-265 IIQKMLRENGV
+265 IIQKMLRQNGV

-296 IKQTFEREDSPVRV
+296 IKQTFDHQDSAVRV
-310 MLVPNVKPMV
+310 ILVPNVKPMV
-320 GQMGSATAVLEFL
+320 EQMGSADAVMEFL
-333 DQMQSSQTGSKVFL
+333 NQMQSSQISNKVFL

-368 PGYSDGHEGKWLTE
+368 PGYTDGHEGKWLTE
-382 PAELESLARPFW
+382 PAELESLARAFW
-394 NAGIHIHTHV
+394 NNGYHIHTHV

-410 DAVLNTLEIL
+410 DAVLNTLEKL
-420 QLEKPRPN
+420 LLEKPRPD

-463 LSDIYAQNGLGYD
+463 LSDNYAQNGLGYD
-476 RASQIV
+476 RASQMV

-489 QGTIVALHS
+489 QGTVVALHS

-521 GTLMGPNERLS
+521 GTIMGPSERLS
-532 REKALRAITIEAAYI
+532 LDKALRAITIEAAHV

-572 YEIDVTRLKDIP
+572 YEVDVTSLKDIP
-584 VWGVVFEGIPYA
+584 IWGVVFEGIPYA
-596 AADESIE
+596 ANDRLIA

>member
-1 MGSTFLGDRIIIM
+1 MRF
-14 MLTGLVSSR
+14 
-23 TVLALA
+23 TVLTHIRPRLVLV
-29 LLLLFPL
+29 LLLLIPQ
-36 IGIAAERVVFEARKI
+36 ISISAERIVFEARKI
-51 VTMDPSIPEARYVV
+51 ITMDQSMPEARYIA
-65 VEDGRILSVANSLAQ
+65 VEDGRILGVGNSLAQ
-80 LDAWLDNQDYRID
+80 LDAWLVNQNYRID

-117 LLPTSFI
+117 LLPTAFI

-129 NLPTGK
+129 TLPSGE
-135 FPGVR
+135 FPGVTTPEDYR
-140 TAENYQR
+140 Q
-147 RLRELISDNKS
+147 RLRELISNNQS
-158 SEPFIT
+158 SDPFIT

-199 IMNTAAMRFLD
+199 IMNTAAMRFLE
-210 LDNETVFAEI
+210 LDSESLFADI

-225 IDPSHANYTAGHL
+225 IDPSHADYSAGHL
-238 SETALSVALARL
+238 SETALGVGLARL
-250 QPVILAPDH
+250 QPVILAPDK
-259 LDTGMK
+259 LNAGMT
-265 IIQKMLRENGV
+265 IIQKMLRQNGV

-296 IKQTFEREDSPVRV
+296 IKQTFDHQDSAVRV
-310 MLVPNVKPMV
+310 ILVPNVKPMV
-320 GQMGSATAVLEFL
+320 EQMGSTDAVMEFL
-333 DQMQSSQTGSKVFL
+333 NQMQSSQISNKVFL

-368 PGYSDGHEGKWLTE
+368 PGYTDGHEGKWLTE
-382 PAELESLARPFW
+382 PAELESLARAFW
-394 NAGIHIHTHV
+394 NNGYHIHTHV

-410 DAVLNTLEIL
+410 DAVLNTLEKL
-420 QLEKPRPN
+420 LLEKPRPD

-463 LSDIYAQNGLGYD
+463 LSDNYAQNGLGYD
-476 RASQIV
+476 RASQMV

-489 QGTIVALHS
+489 QGTVIALHS

-521 GTLMGPNERLS
+521 GTIMGPSERLS
-532 REKALRAITIEAAYI
+532 LDKALRAITIEAAHV

-572 YEIDVTRLKDIP
+572 YEVDVTSLKDIP
-584 VWGVVFEGIPYA
+584 IWGVVFEGIPYA
-596 AADESIE
+596 ANDRLIA

>member
-1 MGSTFLGDRIIIM
+1 MRF
-14 MLTGLVSSR
+14 
-23 TVLALA
+23 TVLTHIRPRLVLV
-29 LLLLFPL
+29 LLLLIPQ
-36 IGIAAERVVFEARKI
+36 ISISAERIVFEARKI
-51 VTMDPSIPEARYVV
+51 ITMDQSMPEARYIA
-65 VEDGRILSVANSLAQ
+65 VEDGRILGVGNSLAQ
-80 LDAWLDNQDYRID
+80 LDAWLVNQNYRID

-117 LLPTSFI
+117 LLPTAFI

-129 NLPTGK
+129 TLPSGE
-135 FPGVR
+135 FPGVTTPEDYR
-140 TAENYQR
+140 Q
-147 RLRELISDNKS
+147 RLRELISNNQS
-158 SEPFIT
+158 SDPFIT

-199 IMNTAAMRFLD
+199 IMNTAAMRFLE
-210 LDNETVFAEI
+210 LDSESLFADI

-225 IDPSHANYTAGHL
+225 IDPSHADYSAGHL
-238 SETALSVALARL
+238 SETALGVGLARL
-250 QPVILAPDH
+250 QPVILAPDK
-259 LDTGMK
+259 LNAGMT
-265 IIQKMLRENGV
+265 IIQKMLRQNGV

-296 IKQTFEREDSPVRV
+296 IKQTFDHQDSAVRV
-310 MLVPNVKPMV
+310 ILVPNVKPMV
-320 GQMGSATAVLEFL
+320 EQMGSADAVMEFL
-333 DQMQSSQTGSKVFL
+333 NQMQASQISNKVFL

-368 PGYSDGHEGKWLTE
+368 PGYTDGHEGKWLTE
-382 PAELESLARPFW
+382 PAELESLARAFW
-394 NAGIHIHTHV
+394 NNGYHIHTHV

-410 DAVLNTLEIL
+410 DAVLNTLEKL
-420 QLEKPRPN
+420 LLEKPRPD

-463 LSDIYAQNGLGYD
+463 LSDNYAQNGLGYD
-476 RASQIV
+476 RASQMV

-489 QGTIVALHS
+489 QGTVVALHS

-521 GTLMGPNERLS
+521 GTIMGPSERLS
-532 REKALRAITIEAAYI
+532 LDKALRAITIEAAHV

-572 YEIDVTRLKDIP
+572 YEVDVTSLKDIP
-584 VWGVVFEGIPYA
+584 IWGVVFEGIPYA
-596 AADESIE
+596 ANDRLIA

>member
-1 MGSTFLGDRIIIM
+1 MTF
-14 MLTGLVSSR
+14 
-23 TVLALA
+23 TVLTRIRPKLVLV
-29 LLLLFPL
+29 LLLLIPQ
-36 IGIAAERVVFEARKI
+36 ISISAERIVFEARKI
-51 VTMDPSIPEARYVV
+51 ITMDQSMPEARYIV
-65 VEDGRILSVANSLAQ
+65 VEDGRILGVGSSLAQ
-80 LDAWLDNQDYRID
+80 LDAWLVNQDYRLD
-93 SQFSEKVL
+93 AQFSEKVL

-117 LLPTSFI
+117 LLPTAFI

-129 NLPTGK
+129 ALPSGE
-135 FPGVR
+135 FPGVTTPEDYR
-140 TAENYQR
+140 Q
-147 RLRELISDNKS
+147 RLRELITSNQSSD
-158 SEPFIT
+158 PFIT

-173 DLDRQLLDEIEPNRA
+173 DLNRQLLDEIEPNRA

-199 IMNTAAMRFLD
+199 IMNTAAMRFLE
-210 LDNETVFAEI
+210 LDSESIFADI
-220 ISAPG
+220 ISTPG
-225 IDPSHANYTAGHL
+225 IDPSHADYSTGHL
-238 SETALSVALARL
+238 SETALGVGLARL
-250 QPVILAPDH
+250 QPVILAPVK
-259 LDTGMK
+259 LNAGMT
-265 IIQKMLRENGV
+265 IIQKMLRQNGV

-296 IKQTFEREDSPVRV
+296 IKQTFDHQSSAVRV

-320 GQMGSATAVLEFL
+320 EQMGSAEAVMELLNE
-333 DQMQSSQTGSKVFL
+333 MQSSQISNKVFL

-368 PGYSDGHEGKWLTE
+368 PGYTDGHEGKWLTE
-382 PAELESLARPFW
+382 PPELESLARAFW
-394 NAGIHIHTHV
+394 NNGYHIHTHV

-410 DAVLNTLEIL
+410 DAVLNTLEKLLI
-420 QLEKPRPN
+420 EHPRPD

-463 LSDIYAQNGLGYD
+463 LSDTYAKNGLGYD
-476 RASQIV
+476 RASQMV

-489 QGTIVALHS
+489 QGTLVALHS

-507 LFLAWIAANRLTME
+507 LFLAWIAANRLNME
-521 GTLMGPNERLS
+521 GTVMGPNERLS
-532 REKALRAITIEAAYI
+532 LDKALRAITIEAAHI

-559 GKKADFAVLEQDP
+559 GKKADFAVLEYDP
-572 YEIDVTRLKDIP
+572 YEVDVTSLKDIP
-584 VWGVVFEGIPYA
+584 IWGVVFEGIPYA
-596 AADESIE
+596 ASDQLTE

>member
-1 MGSTFLGDRIIIM
+1 MRF
-14 MLTGLVSSR
+14 
-23 TVLALA
+23 TVLTRIRPRLVLV
-29 LLLLFPL
+29 LLLLIPQ
-36 IGIAAERVVFEARKI
+36 ISISAERIVFEARKI
-51 VTMDPSIPEARYVV
+51 ITMDQSMPEARYIA
-65 VEDGRILSVANSLAQ
+65 VEDGRILGVGNSLAQ
-80 LDAWLDNQDYRID
+80 LDAWLVNQNYRID

-117 LLPTSFI
+117 LLPTAFI

-129 NLPTGK
+129 TLPSGE
-135 FPGVR
+135 FPGVTTPEDYR
-140 TAENYQR
+140 Q
-147 RLRELISDNKS
+147 RLRELISNNQS
-158 SEPFIT
+158 SDPFIT

-199 IMNTAAMRFLD
+199 IMNTAAMRFLE
-210 LDNETVFAEI
+210 LDSESLFADI

-225 IDPSHANYTAGHL
+225 IDPSHADYLAGHL
-238 SETALSVALARL
+238 SETALGVGLARL
-250 QPVILAPDH
+250 QPVILAPDK
-259 LDTGMK
+259 LNAGMT
-265 IIQKMLRENGV
+265 IIQKMLRQNGV

-296 IKQTFEREDSPVRV
+296 IKQTFDHQDSAVRV

-320 GQMGSATAVLEFL
+320 EQMGSADAVMEFL
-333 DQMQSSQTGSKVFL
+333 NQMQSSQISNKVFL

-368 PGYSDGHEGKWLTE
+368 PGYTDGHEGKWLTE
-382 PAELESLARPFW
+382 PAELESLARAFW
-394 NAGIHIHTHV
+394 NNGYHIHTHV

-410 DAVLNTLEIL
+410 DAVLNTLEKL
-420 QLEKPRPN
+420 LLEKPRPD

-463 LSDIYAQNGLGYD
+463 LSDNYAQNGLGYD
-476 RASQIV
+476 RASQMV

-489 QGTIVALHS
+489 QGTVVALHS

-521 GTLMGPNERLS
+521 GTIMGPSERLS
-532 REKALRAITIEAAYI
+532 LDKALRAITIEAAHV

-572 YEIDVTRLKDIP
+572 YEVDVTSLKDIP
-584 VWGVVFEGIPYA
+584 IWGVVFEGIPYA
-596 AADESIE
+596 ANDRLIA

>member
-1 MGSTFLGDRIIIM
+1 MRF
-14 MLTGLVSSR
+14 
-23 TVLALA
+23 TVLTRIRPRLVLV
-29 LLLLFPL
+29 LLLLIPQ
-36 IGIAAERVVFEARKI
+36 ISISAERIVFEARKI
-51 VTMDPSIPEARYVV
+51 ITMDQSMPEARYIA
-65 VEDGRILSVANSLAQ
+65 VEDGRILGVGNSLAQ
-80 LDAWLDNQDYRID
+80 LDAWLVNQNYRMD

-117 LLPTSFI
+117 LLPTAFI

-129 NLPTGK
+129 TLPSGE
-135 FPGVR
+135 FPGVTTPEDYR
-140 TAENYQR
+140 Q
-147 RLRELISDNKS
+147 RLRELISNNQS
-158 SEPFIT
+158 SDPFIT

-199 IMNTAAMRFLD
+199 IMNTAAMRFLE
-210 LDNETVFAEI
+210 LDSESLFADI

-225 IDPSHANYTAGHL
+225 IDPSHADYSAGHL
-238 SETALSVALARL
+238 SETALGVGLARL
-250 QPVILAPDH
+250 QPVILAPDK
-259 LDTGMK
+259 LNAGMT
-265 IIQKMLRENGV
+265 IIQKMLRQNGV

-296 IKQTFEREDSPVRV
+296 IKQTFDHQDSAVRV
-310 MLVPNVKPMV
+310 ILVPNVKPMV
-320 GQMGSATAVLEFL
+320 EQMGSADAVMEFL
-333 DQMQSSQTGSKVFL
+333 NQMQSSQISNKVFL

-382 PAELESLARPFW
+382 PAELESLARAFW
-394 NAGIHIHTHV
+394 NNGYHIHTHV

-410 DAVLNTLEIL
+410 DAVLNTLEKL
-420 QLEKPRPN
+420 LLEKPRPD

-463 LSDIYAQNGLGYD
+463 LSDNYAQNGLGYD
-476 RASQIV
+476 RASQMV

-489 QGTIVALHS
+489 QGTVVALHS

-521 GTLMGPNERLS
+521 GTIMGASERLS
-532 REKALRAITIEAAYI
+532 LDKALRAITIEAAHV

-572 YEIDVTRLKDIP
+572 YEVDVTSLKDIP
-584 VWGVVFEGIPYA
+584 IWGVVFEGIPYA
-596 AADESIE
+596 ANDRLIA

>member
-1 MGSTFLGDRIIIM
+1 MRF
-14 MLTGLVSSR
+14 
-23 TVLALA
+23 TVLTRIRPRLVLV
-29 LLLLFPL
+29 LLLLIPQ
-36 IGIAAERVVFEARKI
+36 ISISAERIVFEARKI
-51 VTMDPSIPEARYVV
+51 ITMDQSMPEARYIA
-65 VEDGRILSVANSLAQ
+65 VEDGRILGVGNSLAQ
-80 LDAWLDNQDYRID
+80 LDAWLVNQNYRID

-117 LLPTSFI
+117 LLPTAFI

-129 NLPTGK
+129 TLPSGE
-135 FPGVR
+135 FPGVTTPEDYR
-140 TAENYQR
+140 Q
-147 RLRELISDNKS
+147 RLRELISNNQS
-158 SEPFIT
+158 SDPFIT

-199 IMNTAAMRFLD
+199 IMNTAAMRFLE
-210 LDNETVFAEI
+210 LDSESLFADI

-225 IDPSHANYTAGHL
+225 IDPSHADYSAGHL
-238 SETALSVALARL
+238 SETALGVGLARL
-250 QPVILAPDH
+250 QPVILAPDK
-259 LDTGMK
+259 LNAGMT
-265 IIQKMLRENGV
+265 IIQKMLRQNGV

-296 IKQTFEREDSPVRV
+296 IKQTFDHQDSAVRV

-320 GQMGSATAVLEFL
+320 EQMGSADAVMEFL
-333 DQMQSSQTGSKVFL
+333 NQMQSSQISNKVFL

-368 PGYSDGHEGKWLTE
+368 PGYTDGHEGKWLTE
-382 PAELESLARPFW
+382 PAELESLARAFW
-394 NAGIHIHTHV
+394 NNGYHIHTHV

-410 DAVLNTLEIL
+410 DAVLNTLEKL
-420 QLEKPRPN
+420 LLEKPRPD

-463 LSDIYAQNGLGYD
+463 LSDNYAQNGLGYD
-476 RASQIV
+476 RASQMV

-489 QGTIVALHS
+489 QGTVVALHS

-521 GTLMGPNERLS
+521 GTIMGPSERLS
-532 REKALRAITIEAAYI
+532 LDKALRAITIEAAHV

-572 YEIDVTRLKDIP
+572 YEVDVTSLKDIP
-584 VWGVVFEGIPYA
+584 IWGVVFEGIPYA
-596 AADESIE
+596 ANDRLIG

>member
-1 MGSTFLGDRIIIM
+1 MRF
-14 MLTGLVSSR
+14 
-23 TVLALA
+23 TVLTRIRPRLVLV
-29 LLLLFPL
+29 LLLLIPQ
-36 IGIAAERVVFEARKI
+36 ISISAERIVFEARKI
-51 VTMDPSIPEARYVV
+51 ITMDQSMPEARYIA
-65 VEDGRILSVANSLAQ
+65 VEDGRILGVGNSLAQ
-80 LDAWLDNQDYRID
+80 LDAWLVNQNYRID

-117 LLPTSFI
+117 LLPTAFI

-129 NLPTGK
+129 TLPSGE
-135 FPGVR
+135 FPGVTTPEDYR
-140 TAENYQR
+140 Q
-147 RLRELISDNKS
+147 RLRELISNNQS
-158 SEPFIT
+158 SDPFIT

-199 IMNTAAMRFLD
+199 IMNTAAMRFLE
-210 LDNETVFAEI
+210 LDSESLFADI

-225 IDPSHANYTAGHL
+225 IDPSHADYSAGHL
-238 SETALSVALARL
+238 SETALGVGLARL
-250 QPVILAPDH
+250 QPVILAPDK
-259 LDTGMK
+259 LNAGMT
-265 IIQKMLRENGV
+265 IIQKMLRQNGV

-296 IKQTFEREDSPVRV
+296 IKQTFDHQDSAVRV
-310 MLVPNVKPMV
+310 ILVPNVKPMV
-320 GQMGSATAVLEFL
+320 EQMGSADAVMEFL
-333 DQMQSSQTGSKVFL
+333 NQMQSSQISNKVFL

-382 PAELESLARPFW
+382 PAELESLARAFW
-394 NAGIHIHTHV
+394 NNGYHIHTHV

-410 DAVLNTLEIL
+410 DAVLNTLEKL
-420 QLEKPRPN
+420 LLEKPRPD

-463 LSDIYAQNGLGYD
+463 LSDNYAQNGLGYD
-476 RASQIV
+476 RASQMV

-489 QGTIVALHS
+489 QGTVVALHS

-521 GTLMGPNERLS
+521 GTIMGPSERLS
-532 REKALRAITIEAAYI
+532 LDKALRAITIEAAHV

-572 YEIDVTRLKDIP
+572 YEVDVTSLKDIP
-584 VWGVVFEGIPYA
+584 IWGVVFEGIPYA
-596 AADESIE
+596 ANDRLIA

>member
-1 MGSTFLGDRIIIM
+1 M
-14 MLTGLVSSR
+14 
-23 TVLALA
+23 
-29 LLLLFPL
+29 
-36 IGIAAERVVFEARKI
+36 
-51 VTMDPSIPEARYVV
+51 PEARYIA
-65 VEDGRILSVANSLAQ
+65 VEDGRILGVGNSLAQ
-80 LDAWLDNQDYRID
+80 LDAWLVNQNYRID

-117 LLPTSFI
+117 LLPTAFI

-129 NLPTGK
+129 TLPSGE
-135 FPGVR
+135 FLGVTTPEDYR
-140 TAENYQR
+140 Q
-147 RLRELISDNKS
+147 RLRELISNNQS
-158 SEPFIT
+158 SDPFIT

-199 IMNTAAMRFLD
+199 IMNTAAMRFLE
-210 LDNETVFAEI
+210 LDSESLFADI

-225 IDPSHANYTAGHL
+225 IDPSHADYSAGHL
-238 SETALSVALARL
+238 SETALGVGLARL
-250 QPVILAPDH
+250 QPVILAPDK
-259 LDTGMK
+259 LNAGMT
-265 IIQKMLRENGV
+265 IIQKMLRQNGV

-296 IKQTFEREDSPVRV
+296 IKQTFDHQDSAVRV

-320 GQMGSATAVLEFL
+320 EQMGSADAVMEFL
-333 DQMQSSQTGSKVFL
+333 NQMQSSQISNKVFL

-368 PGYSDGHEGKWLTE
+368 PGYTDGHEGKWLTE
-382 PAELESLARPFW
+382 PAELESLARAFW
-394 NAGIHIHTHV
+394 NNGYHIHTHV

-410 DAVLNTLEIL
+410 DAVLNTLEKL
-420 QLEKPRPN
+420 LLEKPRPD

-463 LSDIYAQNGLGYD
+463 LSDNYAQNGLGYD
-476 RASQIV
+476 RASQMV

-489 QGTIVALHS
+489 QGTVIALHS

-521 GTLMGPNERLS
+521 GTIMGPSERLS
-532 REKALRAITIEAAYI
+532 LDKALRAITIEAAHV

-572 YEIDVTRLKDIP
+572 YEVDVTSLKDIP
-584 VWGVVFEGIPYA
+584 IWGVVFEGIPYA
-596 AADESIE
+596 ANDRLIA

>member
-1 MGSTFLGDRIIIM
+1 MRF
-14 MLTGLVSSR
+14 
-23 TVLALA
+23 TVLTRIRPKLILV
-29 LLLLFPL
+29 LLLLIPQ
-36 IGIAAERVVFEARKI
+36 ISISAERIVFEARKI
-51 VTMDPSIPEARYVV
+51 ITMDQSMPEARYIV
-65 VEDGRILSVANSLAQ
+65 VEDGRILGVGSSLAQ
-80 LDAWLDNQDYRID
+80 LDAWLVNQDYRLD
-93 SQFSEKVL
+93 AQFSEKVL

-117 LLPTSFI
+117 LLPTAFI

-129 NLPTGK
+129 ALPSGE
-135 FPGVR
+135 FPGVTTPEDYR
-140 TAENYQR
+140 Q
-147 RLRELISDNKS
+147 RLRELITSNQSSD
-158 SEPFIT
+158 PFIT

-173 DLDRQLLDEIEPNRA
+173 DLNRQLLDEIEPNRA

-199 IMNTAAMRFLD
+199 IMNTAAMRFLE
-210 LDNETVFAEI
+210 LDSESIFADI
-220 ISAPG
+220 ISTPG
-225 IDPSHANYTAGHL
+225 IDPSHADYSTGHL
-238 SETALSVALARL
+238 SETALGVGLARL
-250 QPVILAPDH
+250 QPVILAPVK
-259 LDTGMK
+259 LNAGMT
-265 IIQKMLRENGV
+265 IIQKMLRQNGV

-296 IKQTFEREDSPVRV
+296 IKQTFDHQSSAVRV

-320 GQMGSATAVLEFL
+320 EQMGSAEAVMELLNE
-333 DQMQSSQTGSKVFL
+333 MQSSQISNKVFL

-368 PGYSDGHEGKWLTE
+368 PGYTDGHEGKWLTE
-382 PAELESLARPFW
+382 PPELESLARAFW
-394 NAGIHIHTHV
+394 NNGYHIHTHV

-410 DAVLNTLEIL
+410 DAVLNTLEKLLI
-420 QLEKPRPN
+420 EHPRPD

-463 LSDIYAQNGLGYD
+463 LSDTYAKNGLGYD
-476 RASQIV
+476 RASQMV

-489 QGTIVALHS
+489 QGTLVALHS

-507 LFLAWIAANRLTME
+507 LFLAWIAANRLNME
-521 GTLMGPNERLS
+521 GTVMGPNERLS
-532 REKALRAITIEAAYI
+532 LDKALRAITIEAAHI

-559 GKKADFAVLEQDP
+559 GKKADFAVLEHDP
-572 YEIDVTRLKDIP
+572 YEVDVTSLKDIP
-584 VWGVVFEGIPYA
+584 IWGVVFEGIPYA
-596 AADESIE
+596 ASDQLTE

>member
-1 MGSTFLGDRIIIM
+1 MRF
-14 MLTGLVSSR
+14 
-23 TVLALA
+23 TVLTRIRPRLVLV
-29 LLLLFPL
+29 LLLLIPQ
-36 IGIAAERVVFEARKI
+36 ISISAERIVFEARKI
-51 VTMDPSIPEARYVV
+51 ITMDQSMPEARYIA
-65 VEDGRILSVANSLAQ
+65 VEDGRILGVGNSLAQ
-80 LDAWLDNQDYRID
+80 LDAWLVNQNYRID

-117 LLPTSFI
+117 LLPTAFI

-129 NLPTGK
+129 TLPSGE
-135 FPGVR
+135 FPGVTTPEDYR
-140 TAENYQR
+140 Q
-147 RLRELISDNKS
+147 RLRELISNNQS
-158 SEPFIT
+158 SDPFIT

-199 IMNTAAMRFLD
+199 IMNTAAMRFLE
-210 LDNETVFAEI
+210 LDSESLFADI

-225 IDPSHANYTAGHL
+225 IDPSHADYSAGHL
-238 SETALSVALARL
+238 SETALGVGLARL
-250 QPVILAPDH
+250 QPVILAPDK
-259 LDTGMK
+259 LNAGMT
-265 IIQKMLRENGV
+265 IIQKMLRQNGV

-296 IKQTFEREDSPVRV
+296 IKQTFDHQDSAVRV

-320 GQMGSATAVLEFL
+320 EQMGSADAVMEFL
-333 DQMQSSQTGSKVFL
+333 NQMQSSQISNKVFL

-368 PGYSDGHEGKWLTE
+368 PGYTDGHEGKWLTE
-382 PAELESLARPFW
+382 PAELESLARAFW
-394 NAGIHIHTHV
+394 NNGYHIHTHV

-410 DAVLNTLEIL
+410 DAVLNTLEKL
-420 QLEKPRPN
+420 LLEKPRPD

-463 LSDIYAQNGLGYD
+463 LSDNYAQNGLGYD
-476 RASQIV
+476 RASQMV

-489 QGTIVALHS
+489 QGTVVALHS

-521 GTLMGPNERLS
+521 GTIMGPSERLS
-532 REKALRAITIEAAYI
+532 LDKALRAITIEAAHV

-572 YEIDVTRLKDIP
+572 YEVDVTSLKDIP
-584 VWGVVFEGIPYA
+584 IWGVVFEGIPYA
-596 AADESIE
+596 ANDRLIAK
-603 Q
+603 

>member
-1 MGSTFLGDRIIIM
+1 MRF
-14 MLTGLVSSR
+14 
-23 TVLALA
+23 TVLTRIRPRLVLV
-29 LLLLFPL
+29 LLLLIPQ
-36 IGIAAERVVFEARKI
+36 ISISAERIVFEARKI
-51 VTMDPSIPEARYVV
+51 ITMDQSMPEARYIA
-65 VEDGRILSVANSLAQ
+65 VEDGRILGVGNSLAQ
-80 LDAWLDNQDYRID
+80 LDAWLVNQNYRMD

-117 LLPTSFI
+117 LLPTAFI

-129 NLPTGK
+129 TLPSGE
-135 FPGVR
+135 FPGVTTPEDYR
-140 TAENYQR
+140 Q
-147 RLRELISDNKS
+147 RLRELISNNQS
-158 SEPFIT
+158 SDPFIT

-199 IMNTAAMRFLD
+199 IMNTAAMRFLE
-210 LDNETVFAEI
+210 LDSESLFADI

-225 IDPSHANYTAGHL
+225 IDPSHADYSAGHL
-238 SETALSVALARL
+238 SETALGVGLARL
-250 QPVILAPDH
+250 QPVILAPDK
-259 LDTGMK
+259 LNAGMT
-265 IIQKMLRENGV
+265 IIQKMLRQNGV

-296 IKQTFEREDSPVRV
+296 IKQTFDHQDSAVRV
-310 MLVPNVKPMV
+310 ILVPNVKPMV
-320 GQMGSATAVLEFL
+320 EQMGSADAVMEFL
-333 DQMQSSQTGSKVFL
+333 NQMQSSQISNKVFL

-382 PAELESLARPFW
+382 PAELESLARAFW
-394 NAGIHIHTHV
+394 NNGYHIHTHV

-410 DAVLNTLEIL
+410 DAVLNTLEKL
-420 QLEKPRPN
+420 LLEKPRPD

-463 LSDIYAQNGLGYD
+463 LSDNYAQNGLGYD
-476 RASQIV
+476 RASQMV

-489 QGTIVALHS
+489 QGTVIALHS

-521 GTLMGPNERLS
+521 GTIMGPSERLS
-532 REKALRAITIEAAYI
+532 LDKALRAITIEAAHV

-572 YEIDVTRLKDIP
+572 YEVDVTSLKDIP
-584 VWGVVFEGIPYA
+584 IWGVVFEGIPYA
-596 AADESIE
+596 ANDRLIA